1 MGILYPFLELY
12 EEYDM
17 KRAGK
22 KLRSDRGA
30 SLMMA
35 LLLFLV
41 CAVIGTAVLTA
52 GTAAS
57 GRMSNIAVMDQ
68 RYYSVNSAVNLLIDL
83 FRDQVITIRKEAPD
97 DGEASYQIKC
107 NDGEYVD
114 YPEGSVSTL
123 PEEMA
128 VQIIRRDSSAPGTEP
143 EFKVQLSSET
153 QLGSLPEIS
162 GVLYS
167 DDRLVFTV
175 SSDPTKAEKYQ
186 LDITLAPQKQE
197 KKSLKI
203 EEDRTITVT
212 ETSYS
217 WKLSDVK

>member
-83 FRDQVITIRKEAPD
+83 FRDQVVTIRKEAPD

-128 VQIIRRDSSAPGTEP
+128 VQGAAQ
-143 EFKVQLSSET
+143 F
-153 QLGSLPEIS
+153 
-162 GVLYS
+162 
-167 DDRLVFTV
+167 
-175 SSDPTKAEKYQ
+175 
-186 LDITLAPQKQE
+186 
-197 KKSLKI
+197 
-203 EEDRTITVT
+203 
-212 ETSYS
+212 
-217 WKLSDVK
+217 